1 VTTVEAWELSAREG
15 IRATIARCSHS
26 GDRYDIDALAACFTP
41 DGVLALSGGPIGV
54 RAAAGRQ
61 EIIAMLR
68 RRQPDPPS
76 HGFVRHNV
84 ASIHIEAIAQDRA
97 TVVSYFVVFTAN
109 GPDHW
114 GRYFDVFLRAGEE
127 WLIAERRIEIE
138 GTASDSSLEHR
149 WTLSGE
155 VA

>member
-1 VTTVEAWELSAREG
+1 VSAVEAWELSAREG

-41 DGVLALSGGPIGV
+41 HGVLALSGGPIGV
-54 RAAAGRQ
+54 REAVGRDG
-61 EIIAMLR
+61 IVAMLQ

-84 ASIHIEAIAQDRA
+84 ASIHIETISENRA
-97 TVVSYFVVFTAN
+97 TAVSYFVVFTAK

-114 GRYFDVFLRAGEE
+114 WRYFDVLQPTEEE

-138 GTASDSSLEHR
+138 GTAIDSSLGHR
-149 WTLSGE
+149 WTLSSPPG
-155 VA
+155 

>member
-1 VTTVEAWELSAREG
+1 VIIVEAWELSAREG

-41 DGVLALSGGPIGV
+41 HGVLALGGGPIGA
-54 RAAAGRQ
+54 REAAGR
-61 EIIAMLR
+61 EGIVAMLQ
-68 RRQPDPPS
+68 RRQPDPPG

-84 ASIHIEAIAQDRA
+84 ASIHIETISEDRA
-97 TVVSYFVVFTAN
+97 AAVSYFVVFTAK

-114 GRYFDVFLRAGEE
+114 GRYFDVFLPTGEE

-138 GTASDSSLEHR
+138 GTATNSSLGHR
-149 WTLSGE
+149 WTLSGPPG
-155 VA
+155 